1 MFISLHNLL
10 FAKYSSIMTEGESDR
25 LATIIDLHSEMLA
38 AISHNNVIIKGSFTH
53 NSVLE
58 FGVFHISE
66 IIHNYSREFKAKHR
80 QINWQEFREIRNN
93 LAHTYSPN
101 GYVSAW
107 WAATELIP
115 ETIGILQKIEKNEA
129 AAKGKSSAFNRS
141 GISRGSLVR
150 HFGVKK
156 RSRKLRLEEIVKI
169 SSELKAICM
178 KYGASNI
185 AIFGSVARG
194 DENSKSDVD
203 FLVDMTMQ
211 ISLGFRDLSAQ
222 KTALKS
228 ELSRI
233 LKCKV
238 DVCLRAHLKSTVLK
252 AALRDEVLI

>member
-1 MFISLHNLL
+1 
-10 FAKYSSIMTEGESDR
+10 MTAGESDR
-25 LATIIDLHSEMLA
+25 LATIIDLYAQMLEA
-38 AISHNNVIIKGSFTH
+38 LSPKNGINKGTFAH

-66 IIHNYSREFKAKHR
+66 IIHNYSRDFKAKHR

-101 GYVSAW
+101 GYTNAW

-115 ETIGILQKIEKNEA
+115 ETIHFLQEIQTIEA
-129 AAKGKSSAFNRS
+129 RAKGKSSAFLREN
-141 GISRGSLVR
+141 ISRGLVIG
-150 HFGVKK
+150 FFSTKK
-156 RSRKLRLEEIVKI
+156 RSEKKRLKELLEISGKLK
-169 SSELKAICM
+169 SICK

-194 DENSKSDVD
+194 DENAKSDVD
-203 FLVDMTMQ
+203 FLVDMRFQ
-211 ISLGFRDLSAQ
+211 KSLGYRDLNAQ
-222 KTALKS
+222 RTGLKS

-233 LKCKV
+233 LKCKA
-238 DVCLRAHLKSTVLK
+238 DVCLRAQLKSTVLK